1 MPFTVNDFQDLLALL
16 GTHPEWRSELRR
28 LVLADELIDLPGLVR
43 DLAAVQLRTDQQ
55 LQVLTERVEALGQRM
70 DQLTERVEALGQR
83 MDQLTERVDA
93 LAQRMEQ
100 VTDRVDSLRGDVIE
114 GRFPDRG
121 PGGLGLLGIRHVR
134 VLSGAERADLASDGI
149 EDGRITEREY
159 GELLRLEWVAHGRDA
174 AGAVWL
180 AVEGSATGDVHDVER
195 AEARSAVLS
204 KLRGRTRPVVAA
216 HRFTQGAQARSV
228 ANRDLVLMP
237 LS

>member
-55 LQVLTERVEALGQRM
+55 LQV
-70 DQLTERVEALGQR
+70 LTERVEALGQR

-159 GELLRLEWVAHGRDA
+159 GELLRLDWVAHGRDA

>member
-55 LQVLTERVEALGQRM
+55 LQV
-70 DQLTERVEALGQR
+70 LTERVEALGQR

-159 GELLRLEWVAHGRDA
+159 GELLRLDWVAHGRDA

-195 AEARSAVLS
+195 AEARAAVLS